1 MPTSPRAFMTPT
13 SPHAFMLIYRTDV
26 CISPQLVE
34 KLFWDAEGGVPY
46 KIIYEE

>member
-1 MPTSPRAFMTPT
+1 MNNKGGQFI
-13 SPHAFMLIYRTDV
+13 L
-26 CISPQLVE
+26 SPQLVK

>member
-1 MPTSPRAFMTPT
+1 VVIKWADDIR
-13 SPHAFMLIYRTDV
+13 
-26 CISPQLVE
+26 PQLVK

>member
-1 MPTSPRAFMTPT
+1 MVLRADDIHP
-13 SPHAFMLIYRTDV
+13 
-26 CISPQLVE
+26 CIHVNGSQNNLHKLASESWQLVK